1 MEEKFSQNFG
11 KTHMSKIGRLPI
23 TIPSNVTITIV
34 GNVVTVKGV
43 KGELSYE
50 MRPKIKAEL
59 TGDQL
64 VISRTSED
72 KPVRAL
78 HGLTRALIANNVKG
92 VSAGFTK
99 NLELVGTG
107 YRARMQGT
115 KLILS
120 LGYSHEIEFVPPAGI
135 EIKVEG
141 TTVIIV
147 SGHDIQSVGQAAAV
161 IRSYRKPEPYKG
173 KGIRYAGEVVR
184 RKAGKAAKA
193 ASA

>member
-1 MEEKFSQNFG
+1 
-11 KTHMSKIGRLPI
+11 MSKIGRLPI
-23 TIPSNVTITIV
+23 TIPQNVTLTISD
-34 GNVVTVKGV
+34 GVVTVKGP
-43 KGELSYE
+43 KGELSYTVK
-50 MRPKIKAEL
+50 PKIKLEL

-78 HGLTRALIANNVKG
+78 HGLTRALIANMVKG
-92 VSAGFTK
+92 VAEGFTK

-107 YRARMQGT
+107 YRARLSGT

-120 LGYSHEIEFVPPAGI
+120 LGFSHEIEFVPPVGI
-135 EIKVEG
+135 DIKVEG
-141 TTVIIV
+141 TNVIIV
-147 SGHDIQSVGQAAAV
+147 SGYDIQAVGQVAAV
-161 IRSYRKPEPYKG
+161 IRSYRPPEPYKG

-193 ASA
+193 AAA

>member
-1 MEEKFSQNFG
+1 
-11 KTHMSKIGRLPI
+11 MSKIGRLPI
-23 TIPSNVTITIV
+23 TIPTSVTLTIT
-34 GNVVTVKGV
+34 GDVVNVKGP
-43 KGELSYE
+43 KGELSYTVK
-50 MRPKIKAEL
+50 PKIKLEL

-64 VISRTSED
+64 VITRTSED

-78 HGLTRALIANNVKG
+78 HGLTRALIANMVKG
-92 VSAGFTK
+92 VSEGFTK

-107 YRARMQGT
+107 YRARLAGT

-120 LGYSHEIEFVPPAGI
+120 LGYSHEIEFVPPKGV
-135 EIKVEG
+135 EIKVES
-141 TTVIIV
+141 TNVIIV
-147 SGHDIQSVGQAAAV
+147 SGYDIQAVGQVSAV

-193 ASA
+193 AAA

>member
-1 MEEKFSQNFG
+1 
-11 KTHMSKIGRLPI
+11 MSKIGRLPI
-23 TIPSNVTITIV
+23 TVPSAINLTIV
-34 GNVVTVKGV
+34 GDLITVKGP
-43 KGELSYE
+43 KGELSYSLK
-50 MRPKIKAEL
+50 PKIKAEL

-64 VISRTSED
+64 LITRTSED

-78 HGLTRALIANNVKG
+78 HGLTRALLSNMVIG
-92 VSAGFTK
+92 VTTGFTK

-107 YRARMQGT
+107 YRAKLVGT

-120 LGYSHEIEFVPPAGI
+120 LGYSHEIEFIPPSGI

-141 TTVIIV
+141 TNVIII
-147 SGHDIQSVGQAAAV
+147 SGFDIQAVGQVAAV

>member
-1 MEEKFSQNFG
+1 
-11 KTHMSKIGRLPI
+11 MSKIGRLPI
-23 TIPSNVTITIV
+23 TIPTSVTLTIND
-34 GNVVTVKGV
+34 GVVNVKGP
-43 KGELSYE
+43 KGELSYTLK
-50 MRPKIKAEL
+50 PKIKLEV

-64 VISRTSED
+64 VITRTTED

-78 HGLTRALIANNVKG
+78 HGLTRALIANMVKG
-92 VSAGFTK
+92 VSEGFTK

-107 YRARMQGT
+107 YRARLAGT

-120 LGYSHEIEFVPPAGI
+120 LGYSHEIEFVPPKGV

-141 TTVIIV
+141 TNVIIV
-147 SGHDIQSVGQAAAV
+147 SGYDIQAVGQVAAV

-193 ASA
+193 AAA

>member
-1 MEEKFSQNFG
+1 
-11 KTHMSKIGRLPI
+11 MSKIGRLPI
-23 TIPSNVTITIV
+23 TIPTSVTLTIND
-34 GNVVTVKGV
+34 GVVNVKGP
-43 KGELSYE
+43 KGELSYTVK
-50 MRPKIKAEL
+50 PKIKLEV

-64 VISRTSED
+64 VITRTSED

-78 HGLTRALIANNVKG
+78 HGLTRALIANMVKG
-92 VSAGFTK
+92 VSVGFTK

-107 YRARMQGT
+107 YRARLAGT

-120 LGYSHEIEFVPPAGI
+120 LGYSHEIEFVPPKGV

-141 TTVIIV
+141 TNVIIV
-147 SGHDIQSVGQAAAV
+147 SGYDIQAVGQVAAV

-193 ASA
+193 AAA

>member
-1 MEEKFSQNFG
+1 
-11 KTHMSKIGRLPI
+11 MSKIGRLPI
-23 TIPSNVTITIV
+23 TIPSGVTATIA
-34 GNVVTVKGV
+34 GNTVTVKGQ
-43 KGELSYE
+43 KGELTYE
-50 MRPKIKAEL
+50 LKPKIKAEL
-59 TGDQL
+59 VGDQL
-64 VISRTSED
+64 TITRASED

-78 HGLTRALIANNVKG
+78 HGLTRALLANMVKG
-92 VSAGFTK
+92 VSVGFTK

-107 YRARMQGT
+107 YRARMSGT

-120 LGYSHEIEFVPPAGI
+120 LGYSHEIEFVPPKGI

-141 TTVIIV
+141 TGVIIV
-147 SGHDIQSVGQAAAV
+147 SGFDIQAVGQAAAV

-193 ASA
+193 AAA